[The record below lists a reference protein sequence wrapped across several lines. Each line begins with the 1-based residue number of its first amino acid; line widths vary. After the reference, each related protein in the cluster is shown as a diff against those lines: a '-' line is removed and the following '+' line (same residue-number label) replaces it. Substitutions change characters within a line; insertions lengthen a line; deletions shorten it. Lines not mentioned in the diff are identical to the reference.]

1 MASKKDV
8 AGVVLSLSAA
18 FPNWKPNE
26 YTVEVYFQDLQ
37 DIPPDELVAA
47 AQACRSQAGRQF
59 APSTGELRGMVGEL
73 RRAIV
78 NVPSPMEAWGEV
90 CRQIVENGG
99 DFGKPVWSNPL
110 VARVVDQMGWRNL
123 RMSEDPTADRA
134 RFLQAYER
142 LSEKA
147 QAQEMYVPA
156 VRSYIEAKGG
166 RLLGVGAVAKQLAD
180 GMSHE

>member
-1 MASKKDV
+1 MANKKTI
-8 AGVVLSLSAA
+8 AGLVMSLSAA
-18 FPNWKPNE
+18 FPNWKTNA

-37 DIPPDELVAA
+37 DIPDDELMIA

-59 APSTGELRGMVGEL
+59 APSTGELRGAVAEL
-73 RRAIV
+73 RRAVV
-78 NVPSPMEAWGEV
+78 NLPSPMQAWGEV

-110 VARVVDQMGWRNL
+110 IEQVVNSMGWRNL

-134 RFLQAYER
+134 RFIQAFER
-142 LSEKA
+142 LSERA

-156 VRSYIEAKGG
+156 VRNYIEAKGG
-166 RLLGVGAVAKQLAD
+166 HLLGVGAIAKQLAD
-180 GMSHE
+180 GMNHE